1 MPSEASVIVHICPC
15 YVDLEKEMGGV
26 ANIVRQLTLGPAR
39 RGREVV
45 VICGNRELGTVVS
58 EPKVEDVDTDA
69 GSIRV
74 HVLRQRA
81 HPLLGPTRAL
91 RNTLAELDRPFV
103 GHVHTC
109 FSAFTESA
117 MRHMAKSG
125 IPFAFTPHGK
135 LSPEF
140 LQQHYWP
147 KRVWWRLLARDRVL
161 RASAV
166 ALSSAAESRAFGA
179 LGLPDRF
186 SVIPNGYVKPADPP
200 EEVDVQPPP
209 APYILFLG
217 AIDPRKQPEF
227 LVRAFAASKSSES
240 HKLVF
245 VGPDSYDHKKH
256 VLHTIA
262 RCGCEEQVI
271 FWGPAYGR
279 EKWRLLDEATCFAL
293 PSRAEG
299 LPVVLCEAL
308 GAGLPILISDSC
320 NFHEAAV
327 EGAALEM
334 DDFDAARWADAI
346 DSVCLNPKRHEE
358 MASAAR
364 KMAPRHTWDF
374 IVERWLALYDEL
386 ARSTAENTSQA

>member
-15 YVDLEKEMGGV
+15 YVDLEKEGGGV
-26 ANIVRQLTLGPAR
+26 ANVVRQLSWGPAR

-45 VICGNRELGTVVS
+45 VVCGNRELGAVIS
-58 EPKVEDVDTDA
+58 EPKVENVDTDA

-74 HVLRQRA
+74 HVLGQRF

-91 RNTLAELDRPFV
+91 RNTLAALARPFV

-117 MRHMAKSG
+117 MRHLANSR

-140 LQQHYWP
+140 LQQHHWA
-147 KRVWWRLLARDRVL
+147 KQVWWRLFARNRVR

-166 ALSSAAESRAFGA
+166 VLCSAAESRSFGS

-186 SVIPNGYVKPADPP
+186 SVIPNGYVKPADSP
-200 EEVDVQPPP
+200 EEDEVQLPP

-227 LVRAFAASKSSES
+227 LVRAFAGSKSRES

-245 VGPDSYDHKKH
+245 VGPDSYDHKQH
-256 VLHTIA
+256 VLQAIA
-262 RCGCEEQVI
+262 QCGCKEQAI

-279 EKWRLLDEATCFAL
+279 EKWRLLEGAACIAL

-308 GAGLPILISDSC
+308 GAGLPMLISDSC
-320 NFHEAAV
+320 NFQEAAV
-327 EGAALEM
+327 EGAAIEM
-334 DDFDAARWADAI
+334 DDFNAARWADAI
-346 DSVCLNPKRHEE
+346 DSVCLDRQRHEE

-374 IVERWLALYDEL
+374 LVGRWLDMYDEL
-386 ARSTAENTSQA
+386 ARSMSENSSQA